1 VTPDS
6 FQDWAL
12 RQLEA
17 QVKRNMPAA
26 KAARQL
32 KADNRDSRKAM
43 ARARRSLAN
52 AQAASKRKLN
62 ERLVLLEQESRARQN
77 TQDAESD
84 LRLWNLL
91 LLGHGR
97 PGV

>member
-1 VTPDS
+1 MHES
-6 FQDWAL
+6 LQAWAL

-17 QVKRNMPAA
+17 QVKRNMPVARL
-26 KAARQL
+26 ARQL
-32 KADNRDSRKAM
+32 KADNRESRKAM

-62 ERLVLLEQESRARQN
+62 ERLVLLERESRARQD

-84 LRLWNLL
+84 RRCWDL
-91 LLGHGR
+91 LLGQGR